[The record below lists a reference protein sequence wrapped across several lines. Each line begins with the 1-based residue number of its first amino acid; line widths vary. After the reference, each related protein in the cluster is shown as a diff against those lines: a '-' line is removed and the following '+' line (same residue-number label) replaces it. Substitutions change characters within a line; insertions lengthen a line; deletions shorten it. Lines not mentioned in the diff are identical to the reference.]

1 MPYISRPLLEERYGL
16 DELIQRTDKFAPYT
30 GAVVDAVLDRA
41 VADAE
46 GEIDG
51 YVGSRYALPLPEPV
65 PPVLVSI
72 ACDITRYRL
81 YDDAVPEVVRQRYED
96 AISRLKDIAAGRLS
110 LGFEPTSVTP
120 AAGTV
125 KVRSRDRL
133 FSDELLGDY

>member
-41 VADAE
+41 IADAE

-51 YVGSRYALPLPEPV
+51 YVGARYALPLPAPV

-81 YDDAVPEVVRQRYED
+81 YDDAVTPVVRQRYED
-96 AISRLKDIAAGRLS
+96 AIARLKDIAAGRLT
-110 LGFEPTSVTP
+110 LGIDPASTTP
-120 AAGTV
+120 AAIG
-125 KVRSRDRL
+125 VRVSSRDRV
-133 FSDELLGDY
+133 FGDDLLERY